1 MTTISI
7 TIPDSLHATVR
18 DIVEREGMSFEQFI
32 MLAMAEKASA
42 IATETYLEARAN
54 RGSKEKFLSA
64 MAKVADIDPPDEQD
78 RI

>member
-18 DIVEREGMSFEQFI
+18 NIVEREGMSFEQFI
-32 MLAMAEKASA
+32 LLAMTEKASA
-42 IATETYLEARAN
+42 MTTEAYLEARAN
-54 RGSKEKFLSA
+54 RGSKEKFLAA
-64 MAKVADIDPPDEQD
+64 MAKVGDVGPPDDQD

>member
-32 MLAMAEKASA
+32 MLASGRES
-42 IATETYLEARAN
+42 ISYCN
-54 RGSKEKFLSA
+54 RNIS
-64 MAKVADIDPPDEQD
+64 
-78 RI
+78 

>member
-32 MLAMAEKASA
+32 LLAMAEKASA

-54 RGSKEKFLSA
+54 RGSKEKFRSA
-64 MAKVADIDPPDEQD
+64 MAKVADIDPPDEQE
-78 RI
+78 RL

>member
-32 MLAMAEKASA
+32 LLAMTEKASA
-42 IATETYLEARAN
+42 MVTETYFEARAN
-54 RGSKEKFLSA
+54 RGSREKFLAA
-64 MAKVADIDPPDEQD
+64 MAKVRDVDPPDDQD

>member
-32 MLAMAEKASA
+32 LLAMDEKASA
-42 IATETYLEARAN
+42 MTTETYLEARAN
-54 RGSKEKFLSA
+54 RGSREKFLAA
-64 MAKVADIDPPDEQD
+64 MAKVEGVDLPEE
-78 RI
+78 

>member
-54 RGSKEKFLSA
+54 RGSKEKFLAA
-64 MAKVADIDPPDEQD
+64 MAKVGEGELRED
-78 RI
+78 RL

>member
-18 DIVEREGMSFEQFI
+18 DIVEREGMSFDQFI
-32 MLAMAEKASA
+32 LLAMAEKASA
-42 IATETYLEARAN
+42 MATEAYLEARAN
-54 RGSKEKFLSA
+54 RGSKKKFLAA
-64 MAKVADIDPPDEQD
+64 MTKVANIDPPDEQD